1 MMKKNYIENTII
13 NKYMTIILNLI
24 DFNNENFKNKK
35 SKSKMKE
42 FIKKNLNNFYDLK
55 DEIIKKYLNKIE
67 NVYLNLKLKKNN
79 EQYYLTLVKE
89 TYEEKYKK
97 ELKNKLKN
105 KIKMSKENNHK
116 LILEPKNN
124 NFSQEINYLYFKLKN
139 KYDYYIPNPF
149 ELLNKKDKYI
159 DSLFQNIISICEK
172 CNIDNKND
180 LYNIIDSNDYL
191 NYIQKVCNINYKDY
205 ISDLFRKINE
215 ISDDNSNTPKI
226 IASETNNKIDIND
239 LSENIQNMLIDD
251 DKIDD
256 ISIKSDENNLDIDM
270 LSDDMS
276 IISEE
281 NIN

>member
-1 MMKKNYIENTII
+1 MKNHIENT
-13 NKYMTIILNLI
+13 NLNNYMTITLNLI
-24 DFNNENFKNKK
+24 NFNTENFKNKK

-55 DEIIKKYLNKIE
+55 NVIIKKYLNQIDNIHLE
-67 NVYLNLKLKKNN
+67 LILKKKNN
-79 EQYYLTLVKE
+79 EYYLTLIKE

-97 ELKNKLKN
+97 ELKDKLRN
-105 KIKMSKENNHK
+105 KIKMTKDNNHK
-116 LILEPKNN
+116 LILQPKNN
-124 NFSQEINYLYFKLKN
+124 NFSQEINYLYYKLKN
-139 KYDYYIPNPF
+139 KYDHYIPTPF

-172 CNIDNKND
+172 CNIDNKSD

-191 NYIQKVCNINYKDY
+191 NYIQKVCDVNYKDY

-215 ISDDNSNTPKI
+215 LSDDKSNTPKI
-226 IASETNNKIDIND
+226 IASEIDNKIDINE
-239 LSENIQNMLIDD
+239 LSDNIQNMLIDD

-256 ISIKSDENNLDIDM
+256 ISIKSDENNLDIDV

-276 IISEE
+276 MISEE
-281 NIN
+281 NVN

>member
-1 MMKKNYIENTII
+1 
-13 NKYMTIILNLI
+13 MTITLNLI
-24 DFNNENFKNKK
+24 NFNTENFKNKK

-55 DEIIKKYLNKIE
+55 NVIIKKYLNQIDNIHLE
-67 NVYLNLKLKKNN
+67 LILKKKNN
-79 EQYYLTLVKE
+79 EYYLTLIKE

-97 ELKNKLKN
+97 ELKDKLRN
-105 KIKMSKENNHK
+105 KIKMTKDNNHK
-116 LILEPKNN
+116 LILQPKNN
-124 NFSQEINYLYFKLKN
+124 NFSQEINYLYYKLKN
-139 KYDYYIPNPF
+139 KYDHYIPTPF

-172 CNIDNKND
+172 CNIDNKSD

-191 NYIQKVCNINYKDY
+191 NYIQKVCDVNYKDY

-215 ISDDNSNTPKI
+215 LSDDKSNTPKI
-226 IASETNNKIDIND
+226 IASEIDNKIDINE
-239 LSENIQNMLIDD
+239 LSDNIQNMLIDD

-256 ISIKSDENNLDIDM
+256 ISIKSDENNLDIDV

-276 IISEE
+276 MISEE
-281 NIN
+281 NVN